1 VDLLQVE
8 TVELDV
14 EEKTA
19 IDAIRL
25 AGDLLVNAKK
35 AKPEYVDAMV
45 KGYTD
50 IGPYIVIAPGIA
62 IPHGRPEAGA
72 LQTGLSIIR
81 LTTPIEFG
89 HESND
94 PVKLVCA
101 LVGLDKS
108 SHLEMLRQI
117 SKVLGNKEK
126 LQTILTT
133 EDKLEVVRLF
143 NNT

>member
-1 VDLLQVE
+1 MELLQLE

-14 EEKTA
+14 EGKNA
-19 IDAIRL
+19 INAIRL

-35 AKPEYVDAMV
+35 AKPDYVDAMV

-62 IPHGRPEAGA
+62 IPHARPEEGA

-81 LTTPIEFG
+81 LTTSIAFG

-101 LVGLDKS
+101 LVGIDKS

-117 SKVLGNKEK
+117 SKVFGNKEK
-126 LQTILTT
+126 LHTILTT
-133 EDKLEVVRLF
+133 EDKLEVVHLF